1 MECGTRRE
9 PDFNN
14 ILQVLQGKKPSRP
27 TLFEFF
33 MNMDVYRL
41 VAGDPPSGDDPV
53 QMIAYLARAF
63 AACGYDYVTT
73 GGSDL
78 LFPTGDTEY
87 RETKSLNAHACI
99 KNREDFERYPWPD
112 PDKADYSRLEKVAPY
127 LPGNMKIMASSPD
140 GLLENVI
147 DIVGYDNLCL
157 MLYDDPELVRD
168 IFDRVGSILLRHYE
182 ISASFDTVGIL
193 MINDD
198 WGFNSQPML
207 SPAQMREYAFPWH
220 KKMVEVAHKHGKPA
234 VLHSCGQLES
244 VMEDIIEDMKFDGKH
259 SYQDNILP
267 VEDAYRRWGGR
278 IAILGGLDVDFLVRS
293 EPEEITARARRM
305 LEMAEEKGGYALGSG
320 NSIPSYI
327 PPEHYFAML
336 RAAF

>member
-1 MECGTRRE
+1 MEYGTRRE

-33 MNMDVYRL
+33 MKMDVYRL

-112 PDKADYSRLEKVAPY
+112 PDKADYSRLEKAAPY

-267 VEDAYRRWGGR
+267 VEDAYRRWGGC